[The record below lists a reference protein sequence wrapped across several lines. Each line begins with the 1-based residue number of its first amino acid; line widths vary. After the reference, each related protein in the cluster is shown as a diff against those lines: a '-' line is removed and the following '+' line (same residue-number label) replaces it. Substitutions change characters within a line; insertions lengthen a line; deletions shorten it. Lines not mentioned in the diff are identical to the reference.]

1 MKIAHLIE
9 AGRFGG
15 PNRTILEICKA
26 LHDEHEFIVI
36 SGEENS
42 RQFRSELDLLNI
54 KSYFLPLTRLRLN
67 LYVFFRYVIKFP
79 YEISMIYKT
88 LKSEQIDIIHNHTYL
103 DFKGIIVGR
112 LLNKPVVWHLHSS
125 VLPKKIKPL
134 FLFFLKIHRG
144 SLICVSQ
151 LTKDV
156 FLGDKFNAYTRIVQS
171 PVDTDLFFPQQKTD
185 IDNKLD
191 KTISLCSVANF
202 HSDKGQKILIE
213 AFPILLKLG
222 EKNNLKFTLH
232 LKGNIYKNQ
241 KVYYEGLVNLVNKY
255 KMENSIF
262 FDSNRENKV
271 NIFLNDKNIFVLAS
285 KAEASPISVWE
296 AAAMGIP
303 IICTDVGDVK
313 YYIEQY
319 DCGKILND
327 ENHEELAKLILNLCL
342 SANFTKMCYNAREM
356 ALKEFS
362 FRKIK
367 NAYLKIYYPLQPL

>member
-1 MKIAHLIE
+1 M
-9 AGRFGG
+9 
-15 PNRTILEICKA
+15 
-26 LHDEHEFIVI
+26 
-36 SGEENS
+36 
-42 RQFRSELDLLNI
+42 
-54 KSYFLPLTRLRLN
+54 
-67 LYVFFRYVIKFP
+67 
-79 YEISMIYKT
+79 
-88 LKSEQIDIIHNHTYL
+88 
-103 DFKGIIVGR
+103 
-112 LLNKPVVWHLHSS
+112 
-125 VLPKKIKPL
+125 
-134 FLFFLKIHRG
+134 
-144 SLICVSQ
+144 
-151 LTKDV
+151 
-156 FLGDKFNAYTRIVQS
+156 
-171 PVDTDLFFPQQKTD
+171 
-185 IDNKLD
+185 
-191 KTISLCSVANF
+191 
-202 HSDKGQKILIE
+202 
-213 AFPILLKLG
+213 
-222 EKNNLKFTLH
+222 KFTLH